1 MSKAAPNVPG
11 TIRVHVPLKF
21 TIRGGRKTII
31 GQAPTVAHATPRTR
45 FDDSIVK
52 AFERHPF
59 HHLPVVDGSGKVV
72 GIVSDRDLTRCV
84 TGGRWDG
91 NKLASGIMTQMIAS
105 VAPDVPVKQAAQRLV
120 KLGVNSLLILDDAGK
135 LKGILTTRDLVKA
148 LANQP
153 E

>member
-52 AFERHPF
+52 ALARAYRWRSQIE
-59 HHLPVVDGSGKVV
+59 DGTYAS
-72 GIVSDRDLTRCV
+72 ITE
-84 TGGRWDG
+84 
-91 NKLASGIMTQMIAS
+91 LAKEQ
-105 VAPDVPVKQAAQRLV
+105 
-120 KLGVNSLLILDDAGK
+120 GVNQSYACRMLRLTLLSPSIVESLLDRRGTN
-135 LKGILTTRDLVKA
+135 LTLEA
-148 LANQP
+148 LMKPLPAIWHEQLP
-153 E
+153 ESRLQR